1 MCCRRIIF
9 GTLIILTIGVFVA
22 QIAFGVHYLHKPVAC
37 DRVNYLT
44 ILILAGGCSGV
55 ASIVS
60 LVCYCYNCGFSLL
73 SSKND
78 QSSA

>member
-22 QIAFGVHYLHKPVAC
+22 QIAFGVHYLHNPPAC
-37 DRVNYLT
+37 DRVKFLT
-44 ILILAGGCSGV
+44 IAILVGGCSGA

-60 LVCYCYNCGFSLL
+60 LVCYCYNCGCGLM
-73 SSKND
+73 SSKTD